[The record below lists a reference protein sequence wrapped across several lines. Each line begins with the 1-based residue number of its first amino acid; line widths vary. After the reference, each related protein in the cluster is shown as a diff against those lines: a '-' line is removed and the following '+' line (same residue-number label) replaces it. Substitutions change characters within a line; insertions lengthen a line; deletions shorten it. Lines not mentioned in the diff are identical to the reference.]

1 MPRQSHLLALMT
13 LIKLGEVYTEGNS
26 SGCNVLQHPTITS
39 YFLRPNTLCSGHSN
53 GNYLPGNMLGIKNH
67 NDFQMI
73 IITSGPYNKL
83 TIDNSANTI

>member
-1 MPRQSHLLALMT
+1 
-13 LIKLGEVYTEGNS
+13 
-26 SGCNVLQHPTITS
+26 
-39 YFLRPNTLCSGHSN
+39 
-53 GNYLPGNMLGIKNH
+53 MLGIKNH